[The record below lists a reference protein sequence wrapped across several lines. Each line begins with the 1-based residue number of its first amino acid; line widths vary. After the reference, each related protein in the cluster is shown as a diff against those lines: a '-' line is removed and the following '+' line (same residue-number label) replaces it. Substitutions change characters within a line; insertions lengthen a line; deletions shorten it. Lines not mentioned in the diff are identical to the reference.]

1 MCVFFKKISAQVV
14 QEAVQR
20 RAIGVFMKHSV
31 LVVFGVMAWIAWG
44 AVQADPGHGGHDSGG
59 SVSVSN
65 DNSAGPSTG
74 RSLNSGSTATSSA
87 AIPSMRGTY
96 PSRIAANG
104 NRKVKAQGNFGTKV
118 FRIGPEDTIRVSVW
132 RNPELNVTAPV
143 RPDGKISVPL
153 IGDVQAGGLTP
164 EQVAEIIKKK
174 LSMYIR
180 SPRVAVILTAMR
192 SHEFISRVR
201 VTGAVRTPKS
211 MPYRQGMTVLDVV
224 LEAGGL
230 NDFASGNRT
239 RLYRKV
245 NGKTVVMKVK
255 LGRILKKGKLETNYD
270 VKPGDIISVPERIF

>member
-1 MCVFFKKISAQVV
+1 M
-14 QEAVQR
+14 
-20 RAIGVFMKHSV
+20 FMKHSV